1 MCPFLDKEIWRALNY
16 TSSFMC
22 LFLDLNDIISLG
34 LEVMY
39 FVLHVDFLMDY
50 VIMMDF
56 IMDYV
61 VMMDFCELWLVMM
74 F

>member
-1 MCPFLDKEIWRALNY
+1 
-16 TSSFMC
+16 MC

-61 VMMDFCELWLVMM
+61 VMMDFCELWLVIM